1 MTQVTMTGKEYEDLL
16 RVKYQY
22 EDIIGF
28 LEKERKVTFTP
39 DNIDNYHAGDFHR
52 SSVLPAAITD
62 ILVENMVEQLLD
74 KSDEEFALWASTEH
88 HYYDV
93 RGCELNSW
101 LQEKSV
107 DLLEYSSALRFRWDT
122 FKAAAEAKAK
132 IEEDT
137 DNE

>member
-16 RVKYQY
+16 RVKHQY

-28 LEKERKVTFTP
+28 LKKERKVTFTP
-39 DNIDNYHAGDFHR
+39 DNIGNYSAGDFHR
-52 SSVLPAAITD
+52 SSALPAAITD
-62 ILVENMVEQLLD
+62 ILVEDMVEQLLD
-74 KSDEEFALWASTEH
+74 KSDEEFALWASTEY

-101 LQEKSV
+101 SREKNV
-107 DLLEYSSALRFRWDT
+107 DLLEYSSELRFRRDT
-122 FKAAAEAKAK
+122 FKAAAEAKAE

>member
-1 MTQVTMTGKEYEDLL
+1 MAQVTMTGKEYEDLL
-16 RVKYQY
+16 RVKHQY

-39 DNIDNYHAGDFHR
+39 DNIGDYSAGDFHR
-52 SSVLPAAITD
+52 SRVLPAAITD

-93 RGCELNSW
+93 HGCELNSW
-101 LQEKSV
+101 SQDATV
-107 DLLEYSSALRFRWDT
+107 DLLEVNPELKERWDLV
-122 FKAAAEAKAK
+122 KAEVKAE

>member
-16 RVKYQY
+16 RVKHQY

-39 DNIDNYHAGDFHR
+39 DNIGNYSAGDFHR
-52 SSVLPAAITD
+52 SNVLPTAITD

-101 LQEKSV
+101 SQEKNV
-107 DLLEYSSALRFRWDT
+107 DLLEYSSELKFRWDT
-122 FKAAAEAKAK
+122 FKAVAEAKKA
-132 IEEDT
+132 EEEKD
-137 DNE
+137 D

>member
-16 RVKYQY
+16 RVKHQY

-28 LEKERKVTFTP
+28 LKKERKVTFTP
-39 DNIDNYHAGDFHR
+39 DNIGDYNAGDFHR
-52 SSVLPAAITD
+52 SSVLPADITD

-93 RGCELNSW
+93 YGCELNSW
-101 LQEKSV
+101 LQRKSV
-107 DLLEYSSALRFRWDT
+107 DLLEYSSELRSRWDT
-122 FKAAAEAKAK
+122 FKAAAEAKKA
-132 IEEDT
+132 EEDT

>member
-1 MTQVTMTGKEYEDLL
+1 MAQVTMTGKEYEDLL
-16 RVKYQY
+16 WVKRQY
-22 EDIIGF
+22 EDLIGF

-39 DNIDNYHAGDFHR
+39 DNIGNYSAGDFRR
-52 SSVLPAAITD
+52 SRVLPAAITD

-101 LQEKSV
+101 SQEKNV
-107 DLLEYSSALRFRWDT
+107 DLLEYSSELRFRWDT
-122 FKAAAEAKAK
+122 FKAAAEAKKA
-132 IEEDT
+132 EEEKD
-137 DNE
+137 D